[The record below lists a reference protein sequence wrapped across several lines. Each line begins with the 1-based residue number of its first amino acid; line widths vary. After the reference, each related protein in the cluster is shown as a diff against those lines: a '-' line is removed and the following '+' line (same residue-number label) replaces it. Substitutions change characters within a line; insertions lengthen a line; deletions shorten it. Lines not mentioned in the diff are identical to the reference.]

1 MKSHTP
7 LAKFIHWSFS
17 ILYAYGIFKQVG
29 DLSELEDPAL
39 LNFEILFAV
48 AFLVI
53 VFIRY
58 FYMKDTETLLGA
70 NIEIRK
76 GHLFIAKL
84 PEDSE
89 EGPHGSR
96 RGIGMPQSRGVEFP
110 LQAQGRSERP
120 LNSTPENTAG
130 EPARN
135 SDLSLPAVT
144 RTGGLPARL
153 MLPAFTTAQDCRI
166 CESLRSASSSAVVI
180 CTEIPWGR
188 HSFRGLA
195 SLPVT
200 DTLLPESTVPGK
212 TA

>member
-29 DLSELEDPAL
+29 DLSELEDAAL

-76 GHLFIAKL
+76 GHLFIAKSVHKL
-84 PEDSE
+84 
-89 EGPHGSR
+89 
-96 RGIGMPQSRGVEFP
+96 VYFT
-110 LQAQGRSERP
+110 L
-120 LNSTPENTAG
+120 
-130 EPARN
+130 
-135 SDLSLPAVT
+135 V
-144 RTGGLPARL
+144 
-153 MLPAFTTAQDCRI
+153 MLPLTGLLIAGLFSIGAGGIELAIGLHEFSAFLSYVLIAVHVGASFYSKLKGEGIWSAMTPFWKEKEKK
-166 CESLRSASSSAVVI
+166 ESKLISYLEKTEDKVYETIEKTLR
-180 CTEIPWGR
+180 
-188 HSFRGLA
+188 L
-195 SLPVT
+195 
-200 DTLLPESTVPGK
+200 
-212 TA
+212 

>member
-48 AFLVI
+48 VFLVI

-76 GHLFIAKL
+76 GHLFIAKSVHTL
-84 PEDSE
+84 
-89 EGPHGSR
+89 
-96 RGIGMPQSRGVEFP
+96 VYFT
-110 LQAQGRSERP
+110 L
-120 LNSTPENTAG
+120 
-130 EPARN
+130 
-135 SDLSLPAVT
+135 V
-144 RTGGLPARL
+144 
-153 MLPAFTTAQDCRI
+153 MLPLTGLLIAGLFSIGAGGIDLAIGLHEFSAFLSYVLIAVHVGASFYSKLKGEGIWNAMTPFWKEKEKK
-166 CESLRSASSSAVVI
+166 ESKLISYLEKTEDKVYETIEKTLR
-180 CTEIPWGR
+180 
-188 HSFRGLA
+188 L
-195 SLPVT
+195 
-200 DTLLPESTVPGK
+200 
-212 TA
+212 